1 MLLKELSD
9 KTFWRLTLTLALPIA
24 LQNLLSSSLAIID
37 NVMIGKLGDT
47 AVAAVG
53 EGAQIAFL
61 VNLVIFGACSG
72 GSVFAAQYWGA
83 KKLDGIRHA
92 YGLLLLVTSG
102 VAAFFCLFAF
112 LLPEF
117 AISIFTNEKGVI
129 ALGAEY
135 LKIACFSYFGV
146 ALSMA
151 ISTVL
156 RSVEIVKLQVAAG
169 FSSMICNVALNWIL
183 IFGKLG
189 FPEMG
194 VRGAAVATVV
204 SAFVNPLVMVVAAA
218 VKRYIIIAPL
228 REIFGFDRGFVRK
241 FIRIASPVLI
251 NESLW
256 ALGVCCLNMVFGR
269 TGEANISAVT
279 ITKTIENLVFIFY
292 IGICNA
298 CSVFVGKFIGAG
310 DTERAK
316 SYGKRYI
323 IIMPIM
329 GVILGTA
336 LILSRGLLLGFFD
349 ISETA
354 KETASM
360 LLIVYSCIGVIRN
373 IPYIAI
379 VGIFRAGGDTLFGV
393 FCDIGFLWSISVP
406 LTAITALVI
415 KAPFPVVY
423 LVSMAFEDVVKSI
436 ICLKRFA
443 TGKWIK
449 PVDRPTT
456 IKEIADTESV

>member
-1 MLLKELSD
+1 MRIKD
-9 KTFWRLTLTLALPIA
+9 FFDRVFWKLTLTLALPIA

-83 KKLDGIRHA
+83 RKLDGIKRV
-92 YGLLLLVTSG
+92 YGLLIIVTSG
-102 VAAFFCLFAF
+102 VAGIFCLFASVF
-112 LLPEF
+112 PEF
-117 AISIFTNEKGVI
+117 AISVFTNEKAVI
-129 ALGAEY
+129 ALGADY
-135 LKIACFSYFGV
+135 IRIACFSYFGV

-151 ISTVL
+151 ISTIL
-156 RSVEIVKLQVAAG
+156 RSVEIVRLQVVAG

-189 FPEMG
+189 LPAMG

-204 SAFVNPLVMVVAAA
+204 SAFVNPAVMLIVAGA
-218 VKRYIIIAPL
+218 KRYIIIAPF
-228 REIFGFDRGFVRK
+228 REIFGFDREFVVK
-241 FIRIASPVLI
+241 FIRIASPVLL

-269 TGEANISAVT
+269 MGEANISAVT

-298 CSVFVGKFIGAG
+298 CSVFIGKFIGAG
-310 DTERAK
+310 DIERAR

-323 IIMPIM
+323 ALMPVM
-329 GVILGTA
+329 GVVLGTA
-336 LILSRGLLLGFFD
+336 LILSRDFLLGFFD
-349 ISETA
+349 ISAAA
-354 KETASM
+354 KETASV
-360 LLIVYSCIGVIRN
+360 LLIIYSCIAIIRN

-393 FCDIGFLWSISVP
+393 LCDLGLLWTISIP
-406 LTAITALVI
+406 MTALFGLAI
-415 KAPFPVVY
+415 KAPFPLVY
-423 LVSMAFEDVVKSI
+423 LISMIIEDVIKTV
-436 ICLKRFA
+436 ICLVRFSS
-443 TGKWIK
+443 GRWIK
-449 PVDRPTT
+449 PIDRRVV
-456 IKEIADTESV
+456 KESEEK

>member
-1 MLLKELSD
+1 MFLKELSD
-9 KTFWRLTLTLALPIA
+9 KLFWKMTLTLALPIA

-61 VNLVIFGACSG
+61 VNLMIFGACSG

-92 YGLLLLVTSG
+92 YGLLLIATVG
-102 VAAFFCLFAF
+102 VSALFCLFVSLF
-112 LLPEF
+112 PEF
-117 AISIFTNEKGVI
+117 AVSIFTNEKGVI
-129 ALGAEY
+129 ALGGEY
-135 LKIACFSYFGV
+135 VRIACFSYFGV

-151 ISTVL
+151 ISTIL
-156 RSVEIVKLQVAAG
+156 RSVEIVRLQVVAG
-169 FSSMICNVALNWIL
+169 FTSMICNVALNWAL
-183 IFGKLG
+183 IFGKFGL
-189 FPEMG
+189 PEMG
-194 VRGAAVATVV
+194 VRGAAAATVV
-204 SAFVNPLVMVVAAA
+204 SAFVNPLVMLIVAAF
-218 VKRYIIIAPL
+218 KKYIVIAPI
-228 REIFGFDRGFVRK
+228 REIFGFDGKFVRK
-241 FIRIASPVLI
+241 FIRIASPVLV
-251 NESLW
+251 NETLW

-310 DTERAK
+310 ETGKAK
-316 SYGKRYI
+316 SYGRRYI
-323 IIMPIM
+323 ILMPIM
-329 GVILGTA
+329 GIILGAA
-336 LILSRGLLLGFFD
+336 LILSRNLLLGFFD

-354 KETASM
+354 RMTASS
-360 LLIVYSCIGVIRN
+360 LLIIYSCVAVIRN

-393 FCDIGFLWSISVP
+393 FCDLGLLWFISVP
-406 LTAITALVI
+406 VTAIVGLVV

-423 LVSMAFEDVVKSI
+423 LVSMVFEDVIKTI
-436 ICLKRFA
+436 ICIKRFA
-443 TGKWIK
+443 SEKWIK
-449 PVDRPTT
+449 PVDSRNQTEAT
-456 IKEIADTESV
+456 EKESV